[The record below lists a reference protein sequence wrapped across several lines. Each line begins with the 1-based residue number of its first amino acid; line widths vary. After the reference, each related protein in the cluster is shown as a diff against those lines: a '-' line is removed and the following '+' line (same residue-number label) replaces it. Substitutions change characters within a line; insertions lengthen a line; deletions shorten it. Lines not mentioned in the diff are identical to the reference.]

1 MESIKHKMEG
11 LIKEKEEAIEKAI
24 QLETD
29 KQELEE
35 KAKEVENIFRIF
47 WDLL

>member
-24 QLETD
+24 QLENEKKEKED
-29 KQELEE
+29 RGRDVRIDLET
-35 KAKEVENIFRIF
+35 
-47 WDLL
+47 